1 MTHYNV
7 GASLKKIALD
17 IIRRLPSKDTNTS
30 WFYFAKWAEAY
41 SIVDQEPD
49 THCRSDFLIH
59 SDQFQCNL
67 FRELCK
73 ILGIDQTGTSPYHP
87 SLSKSQRDWDKR
99 VPFVMLANRSSIRE
113 STREFPSYM
122 MSGRELLLPVDLT
135 FGRTQDRQIK
145 ADFIHDKTGMCMT

>member
-1 MTHYNV
+1 MDNHYRYILTKR
-7 GASLKKIALD
+7 GG
-17 IIRRLPSKDTNTS
+17 
-30 WFYFAKWAEAY
+30 
-41 SIVDQEPD
+41 
-49 THCRSDFLIH
+49 
-59 SDQFQCNL
+59 QFQCNL

-73 ILGIDQTGTSPYHP
+73 ILGIDQTGTSPNHP

-122 MSGRELLLPVDLT
+122 MSGRELLLPVDST

-145 ADFIHDKTGMCMT
+145 ADFIQNLMKNWNVHDLVAVKRDIMTLRHYV